1 MHCKTRT
8 NHREEPTETYLL
20 VSADPKLGIRHI
32 RIDLVDDAG
41 LQGETCNSAV
51 EATDAPCIILHGGAE
66 GNDCVASGRRVGADG
81 GHAFSDW

>member
-1 MHCKTRT
+1 MQCKTRT
-8 NHREEPTETYLL
+8 KSSRGTDRTYLL
-20 VSADPKLGIRHI
+20 MSADPKLGIRHI